1 MVLTA
6 PELLGALQ
14 HEVRVLSHLVSKVDP
29 AQVDYRPTP
38 KQRSTVELLRYLS
51 MMGPTLITFALRKPG
66 EDMNAIWGAAA
77 KAAEAKDLTQLAATI
92 AAQGDEYVKLLS
104 PLTDA
109 DYRKEFDGFSGKT
122 TLGPFLVNLVLGGHA
137 AYRTQLFCYL
147 KACGRD
153 ELTTS
158 NLWGG
163 VDPQPKA

>member
-38 KQRSTVELLRYLS
+38 KQRSTIELLRYLS
-51 MMGPTLITFALRKPG
+51 MMGPTLIRFALKKPG
-66 EDMNAIWGAAA
+66 DDMNAIWGAAA
-77 KAAEAKDLTQLAATI
+77 KEAEAKNLSQLAATI
-92 AAQGDEYVKLLS
+92 AAQGDEYAKLLG

-147 KACGRD
+147 KACGRE

-163 VDPQPKA
+163 ADPQPKA

>member
-51 MMGPTLITFALRKPG
+51 MMGPTLIKFALRKPG
-66 EDMNAIWGAAA
+66 EEITTIWGAEA

>member
-38 KQRSTVELLRYLS
+38 KQRSTIELLRYLS
-51 MMGPTLITFALRKPG
+51 MMGPTLIKFALRKPG
-66 EDMNAIWGAAA
+66 EDMTTIWGAEA

-104 PLTDA
+104 LLTDA

-122 TLGPFLVNLVLGGHA
+122 TLGLFLVNLVMGGHA